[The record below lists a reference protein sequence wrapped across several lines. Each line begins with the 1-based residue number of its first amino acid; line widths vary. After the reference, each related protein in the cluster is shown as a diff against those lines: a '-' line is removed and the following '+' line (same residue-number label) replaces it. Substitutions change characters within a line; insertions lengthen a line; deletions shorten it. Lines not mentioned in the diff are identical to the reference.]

1 MSDLIPHTPNYPPDL
16 SIEDIKIRIIQT
28 SGNPNI
34 GKTHQVTLK
43 NGPRTFRVATIFEIL
58 DPVTGGLHHLSLQLD
73 SYDKTKTGWR
83 AKPEKRIRLEG
94 KEPDEIEILSTF
106 LASALSDLYPE
117 RSGKF
122 HIVPEKQFQLV
133 NALSESLPKLKGR
146 EKLVL
151 VKQVLQSLET
161 IDTTSEGFIETLK
174 ETTPE
179 VVRNIG
185 FAARFVEYKS
195 AYDLFRELVNKE
207 GVGEQEIQKHLKQ
220 HPWLFGSEY
229 SELLDRRTWTRDN
242 SLDFM
247 LRRSADGYLEII
259 EIKTPF
265 KEPLMRHD
273 SSHDSYFASS
283 KLSQVIGQVLQYIDE
298 VERNRNSIIAT
309 DKLDPFKIRA
319 KIIIGRDQPESGLA
333 ALRSYNAHLHRIE
346 VLTFDQLL
354 KIGKR
359 TIEIFESVAEDEFET
374 NSSEW
379 DDDIPF

>member
-1 MSDLIPHTPNYPPDL
+1 MKDLIPHTETYSADL
-16 SIEDIKIRIIQT
+16 SIEDIKVRIIQT

-34 GKTHQVTLK
+34 GKTHQVILK
-43 NGPRTFRVATIFEIL
+43 NGPRTFRIATIFEIL
-58 DPVTGGLHHLSLQLD
+58 DPVTRGLHHLSLQLD
-73 SYDKTKTGWR
+73 SYDKTKAGWR

-94 KEPDEIEILSTF
+94 KDPDEIEILSTF
-106 LASALSDLYPE
+106 LTSALSETYPE
-117 RSGKF
+117 RSGYF
-122 HIVPEKQFQLV
+122 HIVPERQFQLV
-133 NALSESLPKLKGR
+133 NALTESLPKLKGD

-151 VKQVLQSLET
+151 IKQVLHSLDA

-174 ETTPE
+174 ETTPA
-179 VVRNIG
+179 VVHNIS

-195 AYDLFRELVNKE
+195 AYDVFRELVEKD
-207 GVGEQEIQKHLKQ
+207 GVSEHEIQRHLKQ

-229 SELLDRRTWTRDN
+229 SELLDRRTWTRDD

-273 SSHDSYFASS
+273 SSHDSYFSSS
-283 KLSQVIGQVLQYIDE
+283 KLSQVIGQVLRYIDE
-298 VERNRNSIIAT
+298 VERNRNSIIAS

-319 KIIIGRDQPESGLA
+319 KIIIGRDQDETGQA
-333 ALRSYNAHLHRIE
+333 ALRSYNAHLNRIE
-346 VLTFDQLL
+346 ILTFDQLL
-354 KIGKR
+354 RIGKR
-359 TIEIFESVAEDEFET
+359 TIEIFETVADDKPT
-374 NSSEW
+374 NNGSEW